1 MLSRGCGTVGD
12 DAISRNKPGIRYFA
26 PMTLATFPNPALTVG
41 IALAAGVVAQVAARH
56 IQMPSIVLLLIAGVL
71 LGPDVAG
78 VVQPAQLGAA
88 IHMLV
93 GFAVA
98 VILFEGGMHLDLRRL
113 RQEALAIR
121 RLVTVG
127 AIITAVGATLAA
139 RYLMGWEWRLAALF
153 GTLVIVTGPTV
164 VTPLLRRL
172 RIKDPVNTVLQAE
185 GVLIDPIGAIIAVVT
200 LEVLYAE
207 SASMTA
213 AFGTAA
219 SKLGTGAVI
228 GLVAGIAMVL
238 VLRTRRFV
246 PTGLENIL
254 VLSMV
259 AALYQLSDTI
269 QPESGLG
276 AVTVAGMVVGNA
288 QTRVQ
293 RELLD
298 FKEQLT
304 VLMIGMLFVLLAADV
319 RLADVRALGWPAA
332 ATVAALIL
340 LVRPVQAWVC
350 TLGSRLTW
358 QERLFIASLAPRG
371 IVAAAVASLFAQ
383 QLTARG
389 LESGEQLR
397 GLVFLVIAVTVTL
410 HGLTGGFIANALGLR
425 RPSGNGYV
433 ILGANGLARAVARI
447 LRDDGH
453 ETLLIDS
460 NIDRVQATE
469 REGLPVLYGQGLQ
482 ADVLAE
488 ADPTS
493 RIGLLGL
500 TPNEE
505 VNLLFAKTVREEAR
519 EPEMYVALLQGHGS
533 VQPPQVHEARASVL
547 FGGTRPLDL
556 WAERFQAGTARVERW
571 SRTQPLPPAAYD
583 DVTPATSGWL
593 LFLAVRRRGRMRPFD
608 DEVQLGAN
616 EDIAVAVWE
625 QRRAEA
631 EEWLRAQGWSPEVTE
646 PGGEL
651 VEQPA

>member
-1 MLSRGCGTVGD
+1 
-12 DAISRNKPGIRYFA
+12 
-26 PMTLATFPNPALTVG
+26 
-41 IALAAGVVAQVAARH
+41 
-56 IQMPSIVLLLIAGVL
+56 
-71 LGPDVAG
+71 
-78 VVQPAQLGAA
+78 
-88 IHMLV
+88 
-93 GFAVA
+93 
-98 VILFEGGMHLDLRRL
+98 
-113 RQEALAIR
+113 
-121 RLVTVG
+121 
-127 AIITAVGATLAA
+127 
-139 RYLMGWEWRLAALF
+139 
-153 GTLVIVTGPTV
+153 
-164 VTPLLRRL
+164 
-172 RIKDPVNTVLQAE
+172 
-185 GVLIDPIGAIIAVVT
+185 
-200 LEVLYAE
+200 
-207 SASMTA
+207 
-213 AFGTAA
+213 
-219 SKLGTGAVI
+219 
-228 GLVAGIAMVL
+228 
-238 VLRTRRFV
+238 
-246 PTGLENIL
+246 
-254 VLSMV
+254 
-259 AALYQLSDTI
+259 
-269 QPESGLG
+269 
-276 AVTVAGMVVGNA
+276 MVVGNA

-304 VLMIGMLFVLLAADV
+304 VLMIGLLFVLLAADV
-319 RLADVRALGWPAA
+319 RLADVSALGWRAG

-358 QERLFIASLAPRG
+358 RERLFIATLAPRG

-397 GLVFLVIAVTVTL
+397 ALVFLVIAVTVTL

-433 ILGANGLARAVARI
+433 ILGANGLARALARI

-533 VQPPQVHEARASVL
+533 VQPAQVHEARASVL

-556 WAERFQAGTARVERW
+556 WAERFEAGTAHVERW
-571 SRTQPLPPAAYD
+571 SRTEPPRPAAYD
-583 DVTPATSGWL
+583 DVTPAASGWL

-608 DEVQLGAN
+608 DEVQLGAS

-651 VEQPA
+651 VEQRA